1 MVGRR
6 NRDMD
11 DWDDDFFDDFFSD
24 FGIDINKINERM
36 KRIWDRLLRDPDV
49 RTYGPYVYGFTYK
62 VGPDGRPVFE
72 EFGNLPGMRVPGL
85 GQPVE
90 KDVRE
95 PITDLN
101 VDRDKVYV
109 TYELPGVAKENI
121 KLNVTENNITLDVR
135 EGPRKYFK
143 SMDFDFKLKPN
154 TARAKFTNG
163 ILDVTVEKEGGSTGS
178 GRTVTIE

>member
-49 RTYGPYVYGFTYK
+49 RTYGPPYVYGFTYK

-72 EFGNLPGMRVPGL
+72 EFGNLPGMRVPG
-85 GQPVE
+85 
-90 KDVRE
+90 
-95 PITDLN
+95 
-101 VDRDKVYV
+101 
-109 TYELPGVAKENI
+109 
-121 KLNVTENNITLDVR
+121 
-135 EGPRKYFK
+135 
-143 SMDFDFKLKPN
+143 
-154 TARAKFTNG
+154 
-163 ILDVTVEKEGGSTGS
+163 
-178 GRTVTIE
+178 